1 MLRTTLLR
9 HDRSIRMLAIGMA
22 RANRPVVHD
31 YDCPRCGERCRDRAE
46 LVAHE
51 EQHRI
56 NEREAA

>member
-9 HDRSIRMLAIGMA
+9 HDRGVRMLAIGMA
-22 RANRPVVHD
+22 RANRPVV
-31 YDCPRCGERCRDRAE
+31 YEYRCERCLERCRDRAE